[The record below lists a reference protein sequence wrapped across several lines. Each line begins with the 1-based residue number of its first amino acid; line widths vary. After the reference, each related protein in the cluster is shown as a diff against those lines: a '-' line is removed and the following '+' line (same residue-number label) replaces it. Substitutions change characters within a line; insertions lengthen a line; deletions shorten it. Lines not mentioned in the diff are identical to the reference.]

1 MTEPTFRSSMTVEL
15 TDSMGTQ
22 ESIVR
27 AARVS
32 TTGADSR
39 GAAAS
44 AGLLKRLYADGH
56 GTPFESCV
64 LSFYFEVPIFISR
77 QIVKHRLSSINET
90 SGRYRELEGEFY
102 TTGIHRPITQVG
114 KTADYVFEHAPV
126 TKHADAAGVLRDSS
140 EYAWA
145 RYEYML
151 SQGVAK
157 EVARMVLPV
166 NTYTQMYM
174 TANLRSWLNFI
185 QLRVDWG
192 EGATKRSHAQYEVEQ
207 VGKQVAH
214 VIETLYPTVW
224 ESFVAA
230 GYQAV

>member
-15 TDSMGTQ
+15 IDSMGTE

-39 GAAAS
+39 GAAANT
-44 AGLLKRLYADGH
+44 GLLKRLYADGH

-64 LSFYFEVPIFISR
+64 LSFYFEVPIFVSR
-77 QIVKHRLSSINET
+77 QIVKHRLSSINEV
-90 SGRYRELEGEFY
+90 SGRYSELEGVFHVNALDRK
-102 TTGIHRPITQVG
+102 IVQVG
-114 KTADYVFEHAPV
+114 KTADYEFEYGSIEHTARSV
-126 TKHADAAGVLRDSS
+126 KRSKKVARV
-140 EYAWA
+140 AWET
-145 RYEYML
+145 YLEDL
-151 SQGVAK
+151 EDGTSK
-157 EVARMVLPV
+157 EVARKVLPV
-166 NTYTQMYM
+166 STYTQMYM

-192 EGATKRSHAQYEVEQ
+192 EDATKRSHAQYEVERVGAQ
-207 VGKQVAH
+207 VSH
-214 VIETLYPTVW
+214 IIRNLYPTVW